1 MKIMSTYTLRPGF
14 VPEAA
19 NRFLSGKGAPPA
31 GVTLLGR
38 WHQTDSSGG
47 YALYETDDPAK
58 LFEFAASWVDV
69 LEIHSNIVVEDDV
82 AGAALAKI
90 YGGK

>member
-1 MKIMSTYTLRPGF
+1 MKIMSTYSLRAGC

-19 NRFLSGKGAPPA
+19 NRFISGKGTPPA
-31 GVTLLGR
+31 GITLLGR
-38 WHQTDSSGG
+38 WHKSDSSGG

-58 LFEFAASWVDV
+58 LFEFAASWSDV
-69 LEIHSNIVVEDDV
+69 LELHSHLVVEDDV
-82 AGAALAKI
+82 AGPALAKI